1 MINNYVFISYSR
13 RDSVFIERL
22 TEALRTIGVRSW
34 TDIENIDP
42 GTNWQIGIEKGLK
55 NASMLIY
62 VSSKNS
68 VSSHWMNKE
77 LQDFLRS
84 EKRVIPIV
92 IDDEGASLLP
102 FPLSKFQWADFR
114 GDFSVAFQKLLEG
127 IHFLQQSEPIA
138 RPELKSKG
146 YVFISYADEDSQFVE
161 RLETFLGDHGYAYW
175 DFKKSARN
183 YDVDY
188 SLELESWIKNA
199 AGMLSVISPN
209 WKQSQISL
217 QEFHF
222 SKQVE
227 TPVFLLKV
235 GDLGPTLLLS
245 GLTYIDFTHDLD
257 KGFSMLNKELE
268 RKGL

>member
-1 MINNYVFISYSR
+1 MTNTYVFISYSR
-13 RDSVFIERL
+13 RDNVFIEKL
-22 TEALRTIGVRSW
+22 TEALRTVGVRTW
-34 TDIENIDP
+34 TDIENIAA
-42 GTNWQIGIEKGLK
+42 GTNWQKGIEKGLK

-68 VSSHWMNKE
+68 ISSQWMDVE
-77 LQDFLRS
+77 LQEFLRS

-92 IDDEGASLLP
+92 IDDEGASHLP
-102 FPLSKFQWADFR
+102 FPLRKFQWADFR
-114 GDFSVAFQKLLEG
+114 GDFSVAFKKLLEG
-127 IHFLQQSEPIA
+127 IRFLQQSEPIE

-146 YVFISYADEDSQFVE
+146 YVFVSYADEDSQFVE
-161 RLETFLGDHGYAYW
+161 ELKSFLGEHGYAYW
-175 DFKKSARN
+175 DFRESARN

-188 SLELESWIKNA
+188 SLELESVIKDA
-199 AGMLSVISPN
+199 AGTLSVISPN

-222 SKQVE
+222 SKQVG

-235 GDLGPTLLLS
+235 GDPGPTLLLS
-245 GLTYIDFTHDLD
+245 GLTYIDFTCELD
-257 KGFSMLNKELE
+257 KGFTMLNKELK